1 MDASLPEVRLQ
12 QQPTERERLLPWR
25 YALVGV
31 GALHTLLC
39 AGVVF
44 GWSSLEAVLRDEGK
58 FGPAPDELFA
68 FVFTLGAVGNYVSN
82 LPFGALLDAKG
93 PRFVGAGAGAD
104 AFSFNKNYR
113 LCWWADAMYV
123 EGYLCAVFAMAN

>member
-1 MDASLPEVRLQ
+1 MRSRELTPWIGEFKKRAGLQVKNMDASLPEVRLRP
-12 QQPTERERLLPWR
+12 QPTERERLLPWR

-44 GWSSLEAVLRDEGK
+44 GWSSLEAVLRAEGR

-68 FVFTLGAVGNYVSN
+68 FVFRKLGEFRSV
-82 LPFGALLDAKG
+82 
-93 PRFVGAGAGAD
+93 
-104 AFSFNKNYR
+104 
-113 LCWWADAMYV
+113 
-123 EGYLCAVFAMAN
+123 

>member
-1 MDASLPEVRLQ
+1 MDASLPEVRLRP
-12 QQPTERERLLPWR
+12 QPTERERLLPWR

-44 GWSSLEAVLRDEGK
+44 GWSSLEAVLRAEGR

-68 FVFTLGAVGNYVSN
+68 FVFRKLGEIRSV
-82 LPFGALLDAKG
+82 
-93 PRFVGAGAGAD
+93 
-104 AFSFNKNYR
+104 
-113 LCWWADAMYV
+113 
-123 EGYLCAVFAMAN
+123 

>member
-1 MDASLPEVRLQ
+1 MDASPSSLPEVRLQ

-44 GWSSLEAVLRDEGK
+44 GWSSLEAVLRAEGRWLEDECDAALRR
-58 FGPAPDELFA
+58 APTEH
-68 FVFTLGAVGNYVSN
+68 
-82 LPFGALLDAKG
+82 ALLPG
-93 PRFVGAGAGAD
+93 QVV
-104 AFSFNKNYR
+104 
-113 LCWWADAMYV
+113 LTEC
-123 EGYLCAVFAMAN
+123 